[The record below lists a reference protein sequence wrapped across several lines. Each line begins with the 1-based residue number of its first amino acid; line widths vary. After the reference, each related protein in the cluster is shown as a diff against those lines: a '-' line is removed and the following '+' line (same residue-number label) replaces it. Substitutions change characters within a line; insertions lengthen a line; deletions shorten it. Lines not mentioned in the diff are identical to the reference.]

1 MEESKTIQIPAKG
14 NFSLNKVKMLKDGG
28 LDVHYEVTE
37 VIGTESYRNHYHLD
51 SAKDVHPD
59 LRALFDNL
67 RPIMGRM
74 FNITS
79 FLSMIEAKE
88 FKATKEQQNKARD
101 FADEALKNIE
111 VRGIALSGSDDNLG
125 VILTGLFTVSNNLK
139 TAINTPRIKLSS
151 VSFGFEEELEA
162 IVSDIENEVYEFLF
176 HGKKAQ
182 LELFDGN
189 CEPTEEATGDLPW
202 NK

>member
-51 SAKDVHPD
+51 SAKDVHSD

-79 FLSMIEAKE
+79 FLSMVEAKE

-101 FADEALKNIE
+101 M
-111 VRGIALSGSDDNLG
+111 
-125 VILTGLFTVSNNLK
+125 
-139 TAINTPRIKLSS
+139 LSS
-151 VSFGFEEELEA
+151 WLESNS
-162 IVSDIENEVYEFLF
+162 VMDN
-176 HGKKAQ
+176 
-182 LELFDGN
+182 
-189 CEPTEEATGDLPW
+189 
-202 NK
+202 